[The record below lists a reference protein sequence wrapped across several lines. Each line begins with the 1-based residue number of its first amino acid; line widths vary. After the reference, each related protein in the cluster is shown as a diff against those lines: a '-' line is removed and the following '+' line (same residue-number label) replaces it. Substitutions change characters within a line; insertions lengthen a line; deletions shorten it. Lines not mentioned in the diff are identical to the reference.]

1 MQGKLSLFQFIK
13 KRPWVTVKFF
23 LLFIAL
29 SLFTSYN
36 FGMGIGIPL
45 STAVTLFSVINWRIF
60 DRASDAFFD
69 IRKGDASGKMTEKVA
84 VIIAKR
90 VFYSSLDYILAGLS
104 IWLVIAVKNHGLS
117 YPAAVA
123 AMWLIID
130 LPSAGIFVMI
140 YEKTGR
146 DMTLGRS
153 YRRMANTIL
162 EHSKTAGAIVFMYE
176 ITLASFWS
184 GPDYTVL
191 FFRDELRTR
200 VRLALGLITIT
211 GVHAFLWAAVYWLGH
226 DNVMELIR
234 YFRG

>member
-1 MQGKLSLFQFIK
+1 MQGNISLFQFIK
-13 KRPWVTVKFF
+13 TRPWVTVKFL
-23 LLFIAL
+23 LLFAAL

-45 STAVTLFSVINWRIF
+45 STAVTLFSIINWRIF

-69 IRKGDASGKMTEKVA
+69 IRKGDASGKMTGKVA
-84 VIIAKR
+84 VTIAKR
-90 VFYSSLDYILAGLS
+90 IFYSSLDYILAGLS

-123 AMWLIID
+123 AMWLLID
-130 LPSAGIFVMI
+130 LPSAVAFVAI

-146 DMTLGRS
+146 DMTLGRA

-162 EHSKTAGAIVFMYE
+162 EHSKVAGVIVFMYE

-191 FFRDELRTR
+191 FFRDELKTR
-200 VRLALGLITIT
+200 MRLAVGLMSITAA
-211 GVHAFLWAAVYWLGH
+211 HAFLWTGVYWLGYE
-226 DNVMELIR
+226 NMLELIR
-234 YFRG
+234 HFKG

>member
-1 MQGKLSLFQFIK
+1 
-13 KRPWVTVKFF
+13 
-23 LLFIAL
+23 
-29 SLFTSYN
+29 
-36 FGMGIGIPL
+36 
-45 STAVTLFSVINWRIF
+45 
-60 DRASDAFFD
+60 
-69 IRKGDASGKMTEKVA
+69 MTEKVA
-84 VIIAKR
+84 VTIAKR
-90 VFYSSLDYILAGLS
+90 IFYSSLDYIFAGLS

-130 LPSAGIFVMI
+130 LPSAGIFVLI

-153 YRRMANTIL
+153 CRRMANTIL

-191 FFRDELRTR
+191 FFRDELKTR

-211 GVHAFLWAAVYWLGH
+211 GVHVFLWTAVYWLGH

-234 YFRG
+234 HFKG